1 MRPPR
6 ERVATPRCFRF
17 ARARPP
23 QIPDEL
29 RPLAANRTGAEGLIR
44 AAPAVDKRMPRR
56 KKKVKEASEAQNL
69 EKKDVETTSSVNVKK
84 KRRLEDAYIVIS
96 DSDGEEPKEENGL
109 QKTKAKLSNRAK
121 CLAKRKIAQMTE
133 EEQFALALKM
143 SEQEAREVNS
153 QEAEEEELL
162 RKAIAESLNS
172 CRPSD
177 ASATRSRPLATGP
190 SSQSHQQKTTDSGT
204 TEGFGEP
211 VLPRPPS
218 LIQNEC
224 GQGDQASE
232 KNEGISED
240 VGDEDNEE
248 RQESRASVW
257 HSKTKDFQES
267 PIKSLKEKLL
277 LEEEPTTSHGQSS
290 QGLFV
295 EETSEEGTSVPAS
308 QSIAALTSKRS
319 SAFMPKSSA
328 EEITVCPETQL
339 SSPETFDLEKE
350 GFPDGRETL
359 DEVRIMADK
368 EVLQVD
374 NKKDAEKE
382 ISTSIFSS
390 SVQVSCPLCD
400 QGFPPTKIERHA
412 MYCSGLMGQ
421 DTVLTRSQREALNRR
436 DSVTTAQT
444 SLDIDKD
451 EKCYLCKSLVP
462 LREYQCH
469 VESCLQLAR
478 GDQGDEHEE
487 SERVCT
493 AAGRK
498 RPQRLRNLKDKGQN
512 EGRLLRL
519 LEQSEYKTADT
530 EIKTKFSET
539 GAFRVSSPGLEEAG
553 CSREMQ
559 NSLTHLDSNESPIK
573 SFVSVSEATDCLVD
587 FKKQLTVRPRLPQTD
602 RTVLAAGHL
611 RSMCQHGQ
619 MKALFQVADHPLPA
633 SGCLLEKEELRSKE
647 SDQLLLLPGG
657 HPSPSWNHMDSIGS
671 LGLQQGEGA
680 PGCPQEG
687 LPCPSNTSEMVQECL
702 QQFKM
707 TGAQLRQIQTS
718 LLGSMEQ
725 ALRGQA
731 GPAPAVRMLPTYVGS
746 IPHGTEQGDFVVL
759 ELGATGASL
768 RVLWVTLTGVEGHKV
783 EPRSQEFVIPQEVM
797 LGPGQQ
803 LFDFAARCLS
813 EFLDVLPVGNQGLQL
828 EFSFSFPCHQTG
840 LDKSTLIS
848 WTKGFKCSDVEGQDV
863 VQLLRDAIQR
873 QGAYSIDV
881 VAVVNDTVGTMMGC
895 EPGVGPCEVGLVVDT
910 GTNACYMEEA
920 RHVAVLDEDRGR
932 VCISIEWGSFSDEG
946 ALGPVQTIFDRTLD
960 HESLNPGAQR
970 FEKMIGG
977 LYLGELVRLVL
988 AHLAQRG
995 ALFGGHT
1002 SPVLRSQGSILL
1014 EHVAEMEDPSAGA
1027 ARVHAVLQDLGLNPK
1042 ASDAEWVQCVCM
1054 AVCTRAA
1061 QLCAAALA
1069 AVLSRLQ
1076 HSREQQALQI
1086 AVATGGRVFERHPR
1100 FLSVLRETVMLLAP
1114 DCNVSFIPSV
1124 DGGGRG
1130 VAMVTAVAA
1139 RLAAHRRLLEETLA
1153 PFRLTREQLAE
1164 VQAQMREAMAKGLQ
1178 GEASSLRMLPTYVRA
1193 TPDGSERGDFL
1204 ALDLGGTNFR
1214 VLLVRVATGGVQIS
1228 SQIYSIPECV
1238 AQGSGQQLFDHIV
1251 DCIVD
1256 FQQKQGLSGQSLP
1269 LGFTFSFPC
1278 RQMGL
1283 DQGILL
1289 NWTKGFNASDC
1300 EGQDVVCL
1308 LREAIRRRQAVELN
1322 VVAIVNDTVGTM
1334 MSCGYEDPHC
1344 EVGLIVGTGTNACY
1358 MEELRNV
1365 ASVDGDSGQMCINTE
1380 WGAFGDDGSLSMLST
1395 RFDACVDQASINPG
1409 KQRFEKMISGMYLG
1423 EIVRHILLHLT
1434 SLGVL
1439 FRGQQTQRLQT
1450 RDIFKTK
1457 FLSEIE
1463 SDSLALRQVR
1473 AILEDLGLPLTSDDA
1488 LMVLE
1493 VCQAVSKR
1501 AAQLCGAGVAAVVE
1515 KIRENRGLEE
1525 LTISVGVDGT
1535 LYKLHPHFSSLVAA
1549 TVRELAPHCVV
1560 TFLQSEDGSGK
1571 GAALVTAVA
1580 CRLAQT
1586 TRV

>member
-1 MRPPR
+1 
-6 ERVATPRCFRF
+6 
-17 ARARPP
+17 
-23 QIPDEL
+23 
-29 RPLAANRTGAEGLIR
+29 
-44 AAPAVDKRMPRR
+44 
-56 KKKVKEASEAQNL
+56 
-69 EKKDVETTSSVNVKK
+69 
-84 KRRLEDAYIVIS
+84 
-96 DSDGEEPKEENGL
+96 
-109 QKTKAKLSNRAK
+109 
-121 CLAKRKIAQMTE
+121 
-133 EEQFALALKM
+133 
-143 SEQEAREVNS
+143 
-153 QEAEEEELL
+153 
-162 RKAIAESLNS
+162 
-172 CRPSD
+172 
-177 ASATRSRPLATGP
+177 
-190 SSQSHQQKTTDSGT
+190 
-204 TEGFGEP
+204 
-211 VLPRPPS
+211 
-218 LIQNEC
+218 
-224 GQGDQASE
+224 
-232 KNEGISED
+232 
-240 VGDEDNEE
+240 
-248 RQESRASVW
+248 
-257 HSKTKDFQES
+257 
-267 PIKSLKEKLL
+267 
-277 LEEEPTTSHGQSS
+277 
-290 QGLFV
+290 
-295 EETSEEGTSVPAS
+295 
-308 QSIAALTSKRS
+308 
-319 SAFMPKSSA
+319 
-328 EEITVCPETQL
+328 
-339 SSPETFDLEKE
+339 
-350 GFPDGRETL
+350 
-359 DEVRIMADK
+359 
-368 EVLQVD
+368 
-374 NKKDAEKE
+374 
-382 ISTSIFSS
+382 
-390 SVQVSCPLCD
+390 
-400 QGFPPTKIERHA
+400 
-412 MYCSGLMGQ
+412 
-421 DTVLTRSQREALNRR
+421 
-436 DSVTTAQT
+436 
-444 SLDIDKD
+444 
-451 EKCYLCKSLVP
+451 
-462 LREYQCH
+462 
-469 VESCLQLAR
+469 
-478 GDQGDEHEE
+478 
-487 SERVCT
+487 
-493 AAGRK
+493 
-498 RPQRLRNLKDKGQN
+498 
-512 EGRLLRL
+512 
-519 LEQSEYKTADT
+519 
-530 EIKTKFSET
+530 
-539 GAFRVSSPGLEEAG
+539 
-553 CSREMQ
+553 
-559 NSLTHLDSNESPIK
+559 
-573 SFVSVSEATDCLVD
+573 
-587 FKKQLTVRPRLPQTD
+587 
-602 RTVLAAGHL
+602 
-611 RSMCQHGQ
+611 
-619 MKALFQVADHPLPA
+619 
-633 SGCLLEKEELRSKE
+633 
-647 SDQLLLLPGG
+647 
-657 HPSPSWNHMDSIGS
+657 MDSIGS

-702 QQFKM
+702 QQFKV

-768 RVLWVTLTGVEGHKV
+768 RVLWVTLTGIEGHKV

-828 EFSFSFPCHQTG
+828 GFSFSFPCHQTG

-1042 ASDAEWVQCVCM
+1042 ASDAEWVQCVCV

-1114 DCNVSFIPSV
+1114 DCNVCFIPSV

-1549 TVRELAPHCVV
+1549 TVRELAPRCVV

-1580 CRLAQT
+1580 CRLAQR